1 MFNLKFK
8 KMSLETEQTERPRSI
23 LSRLIKEEIIASNST
38 AHNAKEREET
48 ASKAIE
54 KLLGEHP
61 GLVDKVDQIQ
71 ENHIKNLR

>member
-1 MFNLKFK
+1 MN
-8 KMSLETEQTERPRSI
+8 LETVKTENPRSI
-23 LSRLIKEEIIASNST
+23 LSRLIKEELITSRSA
-38 AHNAKEREET
+38 AYNAKEREET

-61 GLVDKVDQIQ
+61 ELVDKVDEIQ